1 MQWTEAQAHT
11 IESRGKNI
19 LVSAAA
25 GSGKTAVLIER
36 IKQLILQDKVDV
48 DRFLITTFTNAAS
61 QEMRERL
68 EQAIRKEM
76 DQPDADRAFLKRQ
89 LDLMYKANIGTF
101 HNFALEVMHRYFYLT
116 ELEPGF
122 VIGDEIQVSIL
133 KKESVDALF
142 ETRFEEDFD
151 RFKAFLRKYSGDRNE
166 NRLKDNMISLYD
178 ELRSVPDYFK
188 WARESAEWL
197 RSDNVLS
204 MTGIAMFLIQAF
216 YDGLGKARRYFVE
229 AADLLADNSVWSL
242 AEKAREDVDRLDSLE
257 EIMSLEPE
265 PGVSRWDELDLLFRA
280 GELMGDLKFNTMRA
294 AKDEKDDYEAVKETV
309 SVLRKKGKK
318 EIDDLKIAN
327 YEKQLARQKL
337 EALYLKQQITPHFMI
352 NCLNTIYQLT
362 ENNHADLA
370 RQMLQNLSVHLR
382 YTLSSGQTVSLLEEL
397 NLVKNYVELSSIR
410 YPGALRLLPSCE
422 ESLQNATVVPLIL
435 LNFVENT
442 IKYEVVMG
450 KVLDM
455 HIDITAQE
463 ENQCTRLHI
472 CIWDTGCG
480 FSEDIL
486 AVLQK
491 LDTYVNSEQ
500 EHIGIT
506 NVVLRLRQIFPDAAF
521 AFGNRP
527 GAGAQIT
534 IDFPYVPCFRID
546 G

>member
-216 YDGLGKARRYFVE
+216 YDGLGKARRYLWKPQIFWQTTVCG
-229 AADLLADNSVWSL
+229 VWQ
-242 AEKAREDVDRLDSLE
+242 EKAREDVDRLDSLE

-294 AKDEKDDYEAVKETV
+294 AKDEKDDYEAVKENV

-318 EIDDLKIAN
+318 
-327 YEKQLARQKL
+327 RS
-337 EALYLKQQITPHFMI
+337 MI
-352 NCLNTIYQLT
+352 
-362 ENNHADLA
+362 
-370 RQMLQNLSVHLR
+370 
-382 YTLSSGQTVSLLEEL
+382 
-397 NLVKNYVELSSIR
+397 
-410 YPGALRLLPSCE
+410 
-422 ESLQNATVVPLIL
+422 
-435 LNFVENT
+435 
-442 IKYEVVMG
+442 
-450 KVLDM
+450 
-455 HIDITAQE
+455 
-463 ENQCTRLHI
+463 
-472 CIWDTGCG
+472 
-480 FSEDIL
+480 
-486 AVLQK
+486 
-491 LDTYVNSEQ
+491 
-500 EHIGIT
+500 
-506 NVVLRLRQIFPDAAF
+506 
-521 AFGNRP
+521 
-527 GAGAQIT
+527 
-534 IDFPYVPCFRID
+534 
-546 G
+546 

>member
-229 AADLLADNSVWSL
+229 AADLLADNSVRSL

-280 GELMGDLKFNTMRA
+280 GEMMGDLKFNTMRA

-318 EIDDLKIAN
+318 EIDDLKKK
-327 YEKQLARQKL
+327 YFSRSRT
-337 EALYLKQQITPHFMI
+337 EAETELKSLSGDTAYLV
-352 NCLNTIYQLT
+352 
-362 ENNHADLA
+362 E
-370 RQMLQNLSVHLR
+370 
-382 YTLSSGQTVSLLEEL
+382 LLEEFEQIFRE
-397 NLVKNYVELSSIR
+397 KKKEKIKSHR
-410 YPGALRLLPSCE
+410 RLPH
-422 ESLQNATVVPLIL
+422 ES
-435 LNFVENT
+435 
-442 IKYEVVMG
+442 
-450 KVLDM
+450 
-455 HIDITAQE
+455 
-463 ENQCTRLHI
+463 
-472 CIWDTGCG
+472 
-480 FSEDIL
+480 
-486 AVLQK
+486 
-491 LDTYVNSEQ
+491 
-500 EHIGIT
+500 
-506 NVVLRLRQIFPDAAF
+506 RLR
-521 AFGNRP
+521 P
-527 GAGAQIT
+527 G
-534 IDFPYVPCFRID
+534 YVLPP
-546 G
+546 